1 MSLGLVIFSADFGL
15 LLKYCLHPD
24 REPISYFD
32 ARTGPDSRHL
42 LRLIDQNRIRQLRKE
57 QKIKKIINFAFRI
70 LLKKFLLERYGPIC
84 HVSDAMK
91 REFCQSYFGHLKLE
105 ERSVSRS
112 SRPRKLSLF
121 SLTYNRSFF
130 AKIQKC
136 DRFMRDFREVIQQ
149 IQESLVSTIR
159 ADLRRFLK
167 HVERF
172 ILYDRPELDKRVA
185 LEQFFDLRN
194 KDNRRQ
200 GIKIPWTEAQYKESI
215 DCVMEEAGLIASP
228 DN

>member
-84 HVSDAMK
+84 HV
-91 REFCQSYFGHLKLE
+91 
-105 ERSVSRS
+105 
-112 SRPRKLSLF
+112 PRKLSLF